1 MMKKLLALLLCL
13 VLLTGCAAADTT
25 PSTQAGHVD
34 SDDNG
39 LCDDCNVNLM
49 VVVDLFGINDLHG
62 KVADGD
68 NHPGVDE
75 LTTYI
80 KKAREENDHVIFLS
94 AGDMWQGSSE
104 SNLTKGNLTTEW
116 MNDVGF
122 AAMTLGNHEYDWSSA
137 PIADNAE
144 LAQFPLLAI
153 NVFDRETDQRVSYCE
168 ASTVVDLGSIQ
179 VGIIGAMGDCYS
191 SIAADK
197 SADVYFKT
205 GDDLTNLVIAESAR
219 LRSEG
224 VDLIV
229 YSIHDGYD
237 QSKGGSVTQVSDR
250 VFEGYYD
257 TALSDGYVDIV
268 FEAHT
273 HQRYILQDTAGV
285 YHLQNGGDNEGIST
299 AEAVVN
305 SVTGTVKV
313 RNPKLIATGTY
324 ARMDDDPI
332 VEQLLAQY
340 DDQLAIA
347 KKLLGN
353 NGSRRNRNEL
363 RQIGADLYYDAG
375 IAKWGVD
382 YDIVLGG
389 GFFSVRDPGFLDP
402 GPVYYSDL
410 YGLFPFDNDLVLCS
424 VKGKDLQEKFFE
436 TDNSSYFISYG
447 RYGEQVRQNIDPNET
462 YYIVVD
468 SYTSLYAPNRLT
480 EVARYEPGVYLRDLF
495 AEFVSTGA
503 LE

>member
-1 MMKKLLALLLCL
+1 MLKKLLALLLCL
-13 VLLTGCAAADTT
+13 VLLTGCAAADTAPT
-25 PSTQAGHVD
+25 TGPAHVD

-39 LCDDCNVNLM
+39 LCDDCNCNLL

-80 KKAREENDHVIFLS
+80 KKAREENDHVIFIS

-104 SNLTKGNLTTEW
+104 SNLTQGNLTTEW

-122 AAMTLGNHEYDWSSA
+122 AAMTLGNHEYDWGSS
-137 PIADNAE
+137 PIAGNAE

-205 GDDLTNLVIAESAR
+205 GDDLTSLVIAESAR

-237 QSKGGSVTQVSDR
+237 QSKGGSVTRVSDR

-257 TALSDGYVDIV
+257 PSLSEGYVDIV

-273 HQRYILQDTAGV
+273 HQRYILQDDAGV

-305 SVTGTVKV
+305 SVTGTVTV

-332 VEQLLAQY
+332 VEQLLVKY
-340 DDQLAIA
+340 DDRLAIA

-353 NGSRRNRNEL
+353 NGARRNRNEL

-375 IAKWGVD
+375 VAKWGVD

-389 GFFSVRDPGFLDP
+389 GFFSVRDPGYLDP
-402 GPVYYSDL
+402 GPVYYADL
-410 YGLFPFDNDLVLCS
+410 YGLFPFDNELVLCTI
-424 VKGKDLQEKFFE
+424 KGSDLQKKFFE
-436 TDNSSYFISYG
+436 TDNTSYFISYG

-480 EVARYEPGVYLRDLF
+480 EVARYDAGVYLRDLF